1 MSDIHASITD
11 LEQKIISVQ
20 QKMEDLIL
28 QNCHLTKEKEHLN
41 NIIQKLNEEVD
52 QHKQK
57 YEALKL
63 TNAILGSN
71 DNKTEA
77 KLKISAL
84 VREIDACITQLSNK

>member
-28 QNCHLTKEKEHLN
+28 QNRHLTKEKEHLN